1 MLGKAL
7 GTENGEHGYLIMGK
21 TKFHWEQHALGKH
34 WKGHISFGNM
44 IWKANGE
51 DPFHWEQHA
60 SYGKHWEQKKWG
72 I

>member
-1 MLGKAL
+1 
-7 GTENGEHGYLIMGK
+7 
-21 TKFHWEQHALGKH
+21 
-34 WKGHISFGNM
+34 M